1 MFSIAPNPA
10 DVATTIATASLPRRI
25 GASLS
30 ARPQITTDALPQT
43 TVWLPVKAD
52 TAPPTAGAVLVLT
65 EPNHDVTIGGS
76 AVYTLTGD
84 AIVVA
89 GIPARFAEGA
99 DRIVWSQH
107 FEAIQ
112 AAAVGVDDVE
122 PTENSGRFACVAT
135 GKHAYQH
142 DIVWLKL
149 VVAGMVRTRL
159 VIAGP
164 PGTRVEVYGARW
176 TKITQSS
183 DVTTAIFRA
192 L

>member
-1 MFSIAPNPA
+1 M
-10 DVATTIATASLPRRI
+10 D
-25 GASLS
+25 ASLS

-52 TAPPTAGAVLVLT
+52 IAPPTAGAVLVLT
-65 EPNHDVTIGGS
+65 APNYDVTIGGS
-76 AVYTLTGD
+76 AVYALTED

-112 AAAVGVDDVE
+112 GATPMADVE
-122 PTENSGRFACVAT
+122 PTGNSGRFACVAT

-142 DIVWLKL
+142 DIIWLKL

-164 PGTRVEVYGARW
+164 PGTRVEVHGARW
-176 TKITQSS
+176 TKVTQSG
-183 DVTTAIFRA
+183 DITTAMFRA